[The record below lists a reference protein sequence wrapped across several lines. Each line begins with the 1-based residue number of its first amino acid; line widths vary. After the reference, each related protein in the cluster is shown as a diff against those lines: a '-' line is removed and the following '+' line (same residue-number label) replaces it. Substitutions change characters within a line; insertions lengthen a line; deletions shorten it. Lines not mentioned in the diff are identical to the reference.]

1 MSNKVILVVLDGL
14 NYQVARDCMGYLNG
28 LLELSDLQTKQG
40 DMHEKQGDSY
50 NKQSTSQ
57 SSKKNKLRA
66 TLYPVQCELPSMSR
80 PLYECILTGVR
91 PVESGIVNNQ
101 IVRLSNHESI
111 FSLAKSQGKVTAA
124 AAYHWVSELYN
135 RAPFDAVR
143 DRFTNDETM
152 NIQHG
157 CFYHWDHYPDE
168 ALFLDAEHLRVT
180 HQPDFLLIHPMNID
194 DMGHKH
200 GLDSRQYRNSARGAD
215 IYLSNYLE
223 KWVNDGYQVII
234 TSDHGMNNDL
244 SHGGILPEERE
255 VPFFV
260 IGDKFTHQECSVK
273 QTDICGSVC
282 QLLNLEHDKS
292 YTQEL
297 LAL

>member
-28 LLELSDLQTKQG
+28 LIEQQ
-40 DMHEKQGDSY
+40 
-50 NKQSTSQ
+50 
-57 SSKKNKLRA
+57 RA
-66 TLYPVQCELPSMSR
+66 TLYPIQCELPSMSR
-80 PLYECILTGVR
+80 PLYECILTGIR
-91 PVESGIVNNQ
+91 PVESGIVNNE
-101 IVRLSNHESI
+101 IARLSHHDSI
-111 FSLAKSQGKVTAA
+111 FSIAKSQGKVTAA

-135 RAPFDAVR
+135 RAPYNAVR
-143 DRFTNDETM
+143 DRMTNDETM

-168 ALFLDAEHLRVT
+168 ALFLDAEYLRRT
-180 HQPDFLLIHPMNID
+180 YNPDFLLIHPMNID
-194 DMGHKH
+194 DIGHKF

-215 IYLSNYLE
+215 IYLSNYIEQWLT
-223 KWVNDGYQVII
+223 DGYQVIV

-244 SHGGILPEERE
+244 SHGGILAEERE

-260 IGDKFTHQECSVK
+260 IGDKFTHQQDITHPVK
-273 QTDICGSVC
+273 QTNICGLVC
-282 QLLNLEHDKS
+282 QLMNLDHNKP

>member
-28 LLELSDLQTKQG
+28 LLELSNTPTS
-40 DMHEKQGDSY
+40 ESDSQ
-50 NKQSTSQ
+50 NNLTPSQ
-57 SSKKNKLRA
+57 AKLRA
-66 TLYPVQCELPSMSR
+66 TLYPMQCELPSMSR
-80 PLYECILTGVR
+80 PLYECILTGVC

-101 IVRLSNHESI
+101 IVRLSNHDSI
-111 FSLAKSQGKVTAA
+111 FSLAKAQGKTTAA

-135 RAPFDAVR
+135 RAPFDPVR
-143 DRFTNDETM
+143 DRFTHDETL

-168 ALFLDAEHLRVT
+168 ALFLDAEHLRLT
-180 HQPDFLLIHPMNID
+180 YQPDFLLIHPMNID
-194 DMGHKH
+194 DMGHKY

-215 IYLSNYLE
+215 ILLSNYI
-223 KWVNDGYQVII
+223 KGWVEEGYQVIV
-234 TSDHGMNNDL
+234 TSDHGMNDDL
-244 SHGGILPEERE
+244 SHGGILAEERE

-260 IGDKFTHQECSVK
+260 IGDKFTHQECQVK
-273 QTDICGSVC
+273 QTDICGTVC
-282 QLLNLEHDKS
+282 QLLNLEHNKS

-297 LAL
+297 LVL

>member
-14 NYQVARDCMGYLNG
+14 NYQVARNCMGYLNG
-28 LLELSDLQTKQG
+28 LLELSHSPSNQSDSPSPLQGK
-40 DMHEKQGDSY
+40 M
-50 NKQSTSQ
+50 
-57 SSKKNKLRA
+57 RA
-66 TLYPVQCELPSMSR
+66 TLYPMQCELPSMSR

-111 FSLAKSQGKVTAA
+111 FSLAKTQGKTTAA

-135 RAPFDAVR
+135 RAPFEPVR
-143 DRFTNDETM
+143 DRFTHDESL

-168 ALFLDAEHLRVT
+168 ALFLDAEHLRLT
-180 HQPDFLLIHPMNID
+180 YQPDFLLIHPMNID

-215 IYLSNYLE
+215 IFLSNYIKGWIE
-223 KWVNDGYQVII
+223 DGYQVIV
-234 TSDHGMNNDL
+234 TSDHGMNDDL
-244 SHGGILPEERE
+244 SHGGTLAEERE

-260 IGDKFTHQECSVK
+260 IGDKFTHQDCQVK
-273 QTDICGSVC
+273 QIDICGTVC
-282 QLLNLEHDKS
+282 QLLNLEHNKS

>member
-1 MSNKVILVVLDGL
+1 
-14 NYQVARDCMGYLNG
+14 
-28 LLELSDLQTKQG
+28 
-40 DMHEKQGDSY
+40 
-50 NKQSTSQ
+50 
-57 SSKKNKLRA
+57 
-66 TLYPVQCELPSMSR
+66 MSR

-194 DMGHKH
+194 DIGT
-200 GLDSRQYRNSARGAD
+200 QA
-215 IYLSNYLE
+215 
-223 KWVNDGYQVII
+223 WVGF
-234 TSDHGMNNDL
+234 S
-244 SHGGILPEERE
+244 P
-255 VPFFV
+255 VP
-260 IGDKFTHQECSVK
+260 Q
-273 QTDICGSVC
+273 
-282 QLLNLEHDKS
+282 
-292 YTQEL
+292 
-297 LAL
+297 

>member
-28 LLELSDLQTKQG
+28 LLELSDL
-40 DMHEKQGDSY
+40 HEKQGDSL
-50 NKQSTSQ
+50 NMSTQ
-57 SSKKNKLRA
+57 KNKLRA
-66 TLYPVQCELPSMSR
+66 TLYPMQCELPSMSR

-157 CFYHWDHYPDE
+157 CFYH
-168 ALFLDAEHLRVT
+168 
-180 HQPDFLLIHPMNID
+180 
-194 DMGHKH
+194 
-200 GLDSRQYRNSARGAD
+200 
-215 IYLSNYLE
+215 
-223 KWVNDGYQVII
+223 
-234 TSDHGMNNDL
+234 
-244 SHGGILPEERE
+244 
-255 VPFFV
+255 
-260 IGDKFTHQECSVK
+260 
-273 QTDICGSVC
+273 
-282 QLLNLEHDKS
+282 
-292 YTQEL
+292 
-297 LAL
+297 

>member
-14 NYQVARDCMGYLNG
+14 NYQVARNCMGYLNG
-28 LLELSDLQTKQG
+28 LLELS
-40 DMHEKQGDSY
+40 HSPS
-50 NKQSTSQ
+50 NQSDSQ
-57 SSKKNKLRA
+57 SPLQGKMRA
-66 TLYPVQCELPSMSR
+66 TLYPMQCELPSMSR

-111 FSLAKSQGKVTAA
+111 FSLAKAQGKTTAA

-135 RAPFDAVR
+135 RAPFNPVR
-143 DRFTNDETM
+143 DRFTHDESL

-168 ALFLDAEHLRVT
+168 ALFLDAEHLRLT
-180 HQPDFLLIHPMNID
+180 YQPDFLLIHPMNID

-200 GLDSRQYRNSARGAD
+200 GLDSRQYRNSARFAD
-215 IYLSNYLE
+215 IFLSNYIKGWIE
-223 KWVNDGYQVII
+223 DGYQVIV
-234 TSDHGMNNDL
+234 TSDHGMNDDL
-244 SHGGILPEERE
+244 SHGGILAEERE

-260 IGDKFTHQECSVK
+260 IGDKFTHQDCQVK
-273 QTDICGSVC
+273 QTDICGTVC
-282 QLLNLEHDKS
+282 QLLNLEHNKS